1 MVQSEIEPGL
11 ARSRVWHSTRR
22 ELCDQL
28 GCDILAP
35 TKAMLLSDSVAGSV
49 ICRLAAVDRASFGLC
64 SERRCAACSWHV
76 GVPRAMRRNPSST
89 DVLAGLEALLDRV
102 PRETVRSY

>member
-1 MVQSEIEPGL
+1 M
-11 ARSRVWHSTRR
+11 
-22 ELCDQL
+22 
-28 GCDILAP
+28 GCDILAHN
-35 TKAMLLSDSVAGSV
+35 KAMLLSDSVAGSV
-49 ICRLAAVDRASFGLC
+49 ICRLAAVERTSFYLC
-64 SERRCAACSWHV
+64 SERRCAACSWRV